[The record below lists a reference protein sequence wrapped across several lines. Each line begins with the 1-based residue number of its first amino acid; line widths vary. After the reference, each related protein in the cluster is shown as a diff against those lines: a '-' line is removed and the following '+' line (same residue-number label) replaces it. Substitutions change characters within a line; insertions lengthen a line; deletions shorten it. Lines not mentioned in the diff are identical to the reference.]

1 MKPLFVLVAISKQEV
16 EDDLS
21 RTINLLVVMKEEP
34 QEDFPDDAS
43 LHIEKEVGRKT
54 SVSVEMAEKLDMAV
68 KENNEDEINTG
79 LLDTDSILFYLF
91 FTTIMGLWWSLNN
104 GR

>member
-1 MKPLFVLVAISKQEV
+1 MKLFVVKQ
-16 EDDLS
+16 
-21 RTINLLVVMKEEP
+21 EEP

-79 LLDTDSILFYLF
+79 LDTNPILLISFSQPKV
-91 FTTIMGLWWSLNN
+91 SLVVLC
-104 GR
+104 RAR

>member
-1 MKPLFVLVAISKQEV
+1 MKLFVVKQ
-16 EDDLS
+16 
-21 RTINLLVVMKEEP
+21 EEP

-79 LLDTDSILFYLF
+79 LHTNSLLLNIFLFHNQRCPP
-91 FTTIMGLWWSLNN
+91 SCSCR

>member
-1 MKPLFVLVAISKQEV
+1 MKLFVVKQ
-16 EDDLS
+16 D
-21 RTINLLVVMKEEP
+21 EP

-79 LLDTDSILFYLF
+79 LHTNSPFCLNFF
-91 FTTIMGLWWSLNN
+91 FTTNGVPSLVVHVVVVESRVA
-104 GR
+104 GCISVSP